1 MSRKIYANFEQ
12 YKNNSFCIEISNYK
26 DKNSLYNYYTVV
38 NYTNYIKLY
47 LLAIIL

>member
-1 MSRKIYANFEQ
+1 MQTLNNKKIIFFY
-12 YKNNSFCIEISNYK
+12 IEISNYK